1 MLARAIVC
9 AILATPCLA
18 HAQFSLVATQ
28 IGPKE
33 DPIGTS
39 YTATCA
45 KDACRVTLPVYVANV
60 GCVLNVRVS
69 RPTRHGL
76 GKVIFAAGPCQG
88 GFKVAV
94 DKDSFF
100 YQLDE
105 FGAVSETFTL
115 MFVPASPSTMVEGPF
130 GSNDLVFRP
139 SARFKLRLD
148 LIATGAR

>member
-1 MLARAIVC
+1 MIAVPSLAR
-9 AILATPCLA
+9 
-18 HAQFSLVATQ
+18 AQFSLVATQ

-33 DPIGTS
+33 EPIGTS
-39 YTATCA
+39 YAATCA
-45 KDACRVTLPVYVANV
+45 KDACRVTLPVYVAQV
-60 GCVLNVRVS
+60 GCVMNVRVS
-69 RPTRHGL
+69 RPTRHGMGNIL
-76 GKVIFAAGPCQG
+76 FAAGPCQG

-105 FGAVSETFTL
+105 FGAVSETYTL
-115 MFVPASPSTMVEGPF
+115 MFVPASPSTMIEGPF

-139 SARFKLRLD
+139 SARFELRLD